1 MNRIHLLYLMVIINI
16 LVIFYTLKK
25 ISGKE
30 DFVRINKTVLIYITI
45 LIPFLGLLLLYIE
58 NRKIFSSATD

>member
-30 DFVRINKTVLIYITI
+30 EFVRFNKTVLIYITI

-58 NRKIFSSATD
+58 NRKIFSTATD